1 MKLGKVDLNLLIVF
15 EALLAEQHV
24 SRAAERIG
32 RSQPAV
38 SNSLGRLRDLFGDPL
53 FVRTPQGMVPTSRA
67 RELRPLIEAA
77 LQNVRSAI
85 EGAPFDRHS
94 STRGFSIASAD
105 GGAAHF
111 LPRLLPLLR
120 SEAPKVT
127 LAVIDAWANEAID
140 ALMKGSIDFA
150 LGVFPVQGRDYVTQD
165 LMTVREVCVADARN
179 TEFQEGEMSLERFL
193 EMPKVVLER
202 GATGNALLPFLATS
216 GYTSNTVLTLPN
228 FLVAA
233 RAVLD
238 TDLIVVL
245 PEIAIQDMPD
255 RYRFAVRPLPF
266 EVPDIKVKLAWN
278 RQREL
283 DQGLVWMRRLIEKAL
298 A

>member
-1 MKLGKVDLNLLIVF
+1 
-15 EALLAEQHV
+15 
-24 SRAAERIG
+24 
-32 RSQPAV
+32 
-38 SNSLGRLRDLFGDPL
+38 
-53 FVRTPQGMVPTSRA
+53 
-67 RELRPLIEAA
+67 
-77 LQNVRSAI
+77 
-85 EGAPFDRHS
+85 
-94 STRGFSIASAD
+94 
-105 GGAAHF
+105 
-111 LPRLLPLLR
+111 
-120 SEAPKVT
+120 
-127 LAVIDAWANEAID
+127 
-140 ALMKGSIDFA
+140 
-150 LGVFPVQGRDYVTQD
+150 
-165 LMTVREVCVADARN
+165 
-179 TEFQEGEMSLERFL
+179 MSLERFL